1 MLFFTITPFHS
12 EYHTPEDESWKL
24 NVRGGSLIAELASD
38 VAFTAAQRYDDFTFQ
53 EIEGYDRGPSISMGS
68 VRVRFGIMP
77 GNYND
82 TEPGV
87 VVQRVSPGGSADTG
101 GVLAGDRLVA
111 WNGQE
116 IGSISNWME
125 LMAENSP
132 GETVIVAVLRNGA
145 RVELQVTLQAANAR

>member
-1 MLFFTITPFHS
+1 MAS
-12 EYHTPEDESWKL
+12 KRGATPEDESWKL

-38 VAFTAAQRYDDFTFQ
+38 VAFMAAQRLDDFGFQ
-53 EIEGYDRGPSISMGS
+53 EIEGYDRGPSMSMGEMK
-68 VRVRFGIMP
+68 VRSGIMP

-87 VVQRVSPGGSADTG
+87 VVLRVSPGGSADTG

-132 GETVIVAVLRNGA
+132 GDTVVVVVLRNGG
-145 RVELQVTLQAANAR
+145 RVDLQVTLQAANTR